1 MFANANI
8 SEMKELRRRMAK
20 APEDKTRLQRTKSV
34 GFRVRQQEYD
44 ELLTAA
50 EAAGMPIG
58 EWIREVALRAA
69 RSNGTASEDSAGL
82 MRIGIEELA
91 ALKAVILT
99 LFGTTHPGLG
109 KEEIDQIVAYADSVK
124 RERAD
129 ALLQRKSAKAAV
141 PD

>member
-1 MFANANI
+1 M
-8 SEMKELRRRMAK
+8 S
-20 APEDKTRLQRTKSV
+20 APEKP
-34 GFRVRQQEYD
+34 
-44 ELLTAA
+44 AA
-50 EAAGMPIG
+50 
-58 EWIREVALRAA
+58 VALRGA
-69 RSNGTASEDSAGL
+69 RSNGTASEDPAQL

-129 ALLQRKSAKAAV
+129 ALLQRKRAKAAV

>member
-1 MFANANI
+1 MPRA
-8 SEMKELRRRMAK
+8 SEDRAH
-20 APEDKTRLQRTKSV
+20 LQRAKSV

-44 ELLTAA
+44 ELVAAA
-50 EAAGMPIG
+50 ERAGMPIG
-58 EWIREVALRAA
+58 EWIREVSLRAA
-69 RSNGTASEDSAGL
+69 RTNGAAPEDATGL

-99 LFGTTHPGLG
+99 LFGTTNPGLG

-129 ALLQRKSAKAAV
+129 ALVKRNSAKAAV

>member
-1 MFANANI
+1 
-8 SEMKELRRRMAK
+8 MAK
-20 APEDKTRLQRTKSV
+20 APEDKIHLQRTKSV

-58 EWIREVALRAA
+58 EWIREVALRSA
-69 RSNGTASEDSAGL
+69 RGNGTASEDPGEL

-129 ALLQRKSAKAAV
+129 ALLQRKRAGRKPRTGLAV
-141 PD
+141 CSCSLYSPA